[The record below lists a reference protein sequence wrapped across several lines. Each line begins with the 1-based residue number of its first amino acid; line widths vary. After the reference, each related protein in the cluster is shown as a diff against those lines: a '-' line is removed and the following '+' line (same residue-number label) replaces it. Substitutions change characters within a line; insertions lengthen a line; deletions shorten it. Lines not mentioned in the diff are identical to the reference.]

1 MSDFVRILLLLL
13 LVVSAAVLLCLLIPA
28 LSLLELFLVLLGGL
42 ILAVGMSLLN
52 DLIHY
57 HKVEQALREIDL
69 ERQRRQLLPPGHNQT
84 SASHHNQGHSRSV
97 RRGRCRW

>member
-1 MSDFVRILLLLL
+1 MRDSIKIALGVILVL
-13 LVVSAAVLLCLLIPA
+13 SAAVLLCLLIPA
-28 LSLLELFLVLLGGL
+28 RSLLELFLVLLGGL

-84 SASHHNQGHSRSV
+84 SASHHNQGRSRSV